1 MASNGTVDGEVPM
14 ESDSADSQDME
25 QSGDLQQVLKEKDD
39 KIALLESEVE
49 ELIATMQSSH
59 EDVEKPDQTIHVV
72 EEGESLWSISEMYH
86 GHGFEHAEIA
96 GHNEI
101 DDIHH
106 IKVGDSIIIKHWIM
120 AETEDPI
127 VTLTTSVKSSLTQ
140 IINLKNTIQERDRS
154 ISDLETRNQ
163 TLIKQLD
170 SEKASVLSLTEDKKT
185 LQAEVKEQKAAI
197 KSLETN
203 VSKLEEKVTKGA
215 DDLKEAKAGIK
226 EQEKIVK
233 GLEKQLEKATKA
245 SE

>member
-1 MASNGTVDGEVPM
+1 MNCPVCDDPNIPEGAESCESCGSDLRAFQDIQRVQKQRGTFKTASIALAALSLLLIIFLAGSTMMASNGTVDGEVPM

-106 IKVGDSIIIKHWIM
+106 IKVGDSIIIKH
-120 AETEDPI
+120 
-127 VTLTTSVKSSLTQ
+127 
-140 IINLKNTIQERDRS
+140 
-154 ISDLETRNQ
+154 
-163 TLIKQLD
+163 
-170 SEKASVLSLTEDKKT
+170 
-185 LQAEVKEQKAAI
+185 
-197 KSLETN
+197 
-203 VSKLEEKVTKGA
+203 
-215 DDLKEAKAGIK
+215 
-226 EQEKIVK
+226 
-233 GLEKQLEKATKA
+233 
-245 SE
+245 